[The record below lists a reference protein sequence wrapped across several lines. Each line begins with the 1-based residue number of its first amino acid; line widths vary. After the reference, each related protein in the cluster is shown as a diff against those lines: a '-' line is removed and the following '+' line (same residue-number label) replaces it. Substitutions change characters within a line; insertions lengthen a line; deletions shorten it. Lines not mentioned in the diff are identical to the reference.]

1 MCNFYKNMNIFFV
14 KLAML
19 VVVGSVVIFFGGIF
33 YFLIFDLFN
42 EQVSSFIEFDTI
54 LNFLMYTIIPFATS
68 WSIVTKVE
76 PDMFLENK

>member
-1 MCNFYKNMNIFFV
+1 MNIFFV

-68 WSIVTKVE
+68 ISIITKLE
-76 PDMFLENK
+76 PDIFIDKSSCKQKR